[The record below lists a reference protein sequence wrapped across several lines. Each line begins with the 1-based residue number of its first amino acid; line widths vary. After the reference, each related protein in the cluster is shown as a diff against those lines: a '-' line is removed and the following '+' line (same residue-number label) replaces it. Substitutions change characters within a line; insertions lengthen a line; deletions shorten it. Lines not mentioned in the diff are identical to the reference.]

1 MAVPTGKY
9 CGCLTAAFISK
20 VHTNFTSILMEA
32 QSQEEFV
39 KNQEALPKHARDALC
54 VCTCKGCK
62 DPEQLQCQGEPY
74 KTRLKL
80 ACEFH
85 ALLYEIECMERVKL
99 ASQLVHSVLKRGP
112 L

>member
-20 VHTNFTSILMEA
+20 AHTNFTSILMEA

-39 KNQEALPKHARDALC
+39 KRQEALPKRARDALW

-62 DPEQLQCQGEPY
+62 GPEQLQYQGEPY

-80 ACEFH
+80 NPRVVPTHATAC
-85 ALLYEIECMERVKL
+85 V
-99 ASQLVHSVLKRGP
+99 
-112 L
+112 